1 MEKLKN
7 IEFIRVFLITAI
19 VFLHMFINRV
29 CNLCHIYPDISIYQT
44 IKSAIAHSNNSVEGF
59 FIVAGFFLVYTFKSH
74 LSLKNFILKKYIR
87 LSPAI
92 LFSMGLCAIGWL
104 LGAMHIKLIPNLLT
118 VFLLNHFGINIAV
131 GQNPILWYTSTLF
144 AGLLLYFCIIK
155 YLPVKI
161 KYWTIAILAIS
172 GYIILEILQHGSF
185 ANPLV
190 NYHHVFNIGFL
201 RTVGGIG
208 LGCLIG
214 YLYKN
219 VLSKYNQ
226 PLKNMWL
233 KWFFTLLEV
242 GFMAFVVWWCMC
254 IHKSINNIVIV
265 LCFGILLILFL
276 FKKGYLSQITDSD
289 IWVKLG
295 RYQYS
300 IYVVHY
306 VIIRILGL
314 KVWKHCPNFVAVH
327 PILPI
332 IINLIVILLVGILTY
347 HMVELPCAKFLT
359 NKLIRKEN

>member
-7 IEFIRVFLITAI
+7 IEFIRVFLICAI
-19 VFLHMFINRV
+19 VFLHMFIDRKW
-29 CNLCHIYPDISIYQT
+29 CLCTLFPDISIYQT
-44 IKSAIAHSNNSVEGF
+44 LKSAIAHSNNGVEGF

-87 LSPAI
+87 LSPVI

-104 LGAMHIKLIPNLLT
+104 LGAMHFKLIPNLLT
-118 VFLLNHFGINIAV
+118 VFLLNNFVVQIGV
-131 GQNPILWYTSTLF
+131 GQNPILWYTSALF
-144 AGLLLYFCIIK
+144 TGLLLYFCLIK

-161 KYWTIAILAIS
+161 KYWTIAIVAIS

-185 ANPLV
+185 VKPIK
-190 NYHHVFNIGFL
+190 NYHHIFNIGFL
-201 RTVGGIG
+201 RAVGGIG

-219 VLSKYNQ
+219 ILSKFNQ
-226 PLKNMWL
+226 PLKNMLL
-233 KWFFTLLEV
+233 KWFFTLLEF
-242 GFMAFVVWWCMC
+242 GFMGFIIWWCMC

-300 IYVVHY
+300 IYVVHC

-314 KVWKHCPNFVAVH
+314 KVWKHCPDFVSAH
-327 PILPI
+327 PIMPI
-332 IINLIVILLVGILTY
+332 ILNLVVILLIGIFAY
-347 HMVELPCAKFLT
+347 HMVELPCTKYLKA
-359 NKLIRKEN
+359 KLIRK

>member
-7 IEFIRVFLITAI
+7 IEFIRVFLICAI
-19 VFLHMFINRV
+19 VFLHMFIDRKW
-29 CNLCHIYPDISIYQT
+29 CLCTLFPDISIYQT
-44 IKSAIAHSNNSVEGF
+44 LKSAIAHSNNGVEGF

-87 LSPAI
+87 LSPVI

-104 LGAMHIKLIPNLLT
+104 LGAMHFKLIPNLLT
-118 VFLLNHFGINIAV
+118 VFLLNNFVVQIGV
-131 GQNPILWYTSTLF
+131 GQNPILWYTSALF
-144 AGLLLYFCIIK
+144 TGLLLYFC
-155 YLPVKI
+155 LI
-161 KYWTIAILAIS
+161 KYWTIAIVAIS

-185 ANPLV
+185 VKPIK
-190 NYHHVFNIGFL
+190 NYHHIFNIGFL
-201 RTVGGIG
+201 RAVGGIG

-219 VLSKYNQ
+219 ILSKFNQ
-226 PLKNMWL
+226 PLKNMLL
-233 KWFFTLLEV
+233 KWFFTLLEF
-242 GFMAFVVWWCMC
+242 GFMGFIIWWCMC

-314 KVWKHCPNFVAVH
+314 KVWKHCPDFVSAH
-327 PILPI
+327 PIMPI
-332 IINLIVILLVGILTY
+332 ILNLVVILLIGIFAY
-347 HMVELPCAKFLT
+347 HMVELPCTKYLKA
-359 NKLIRKEN
+359 KLIRK